1 MESGTYNETLAAD
14 FFFFFFFYTTLVVQL
29 DSRGLSSKTNYICED
44 QVRLRDHPAF

>member
-14 FFFFFFFYTTLVVQL
+14 FFFFYTTLVVQL